1 MGIES
6 VGDEPGPG
14 PDGWHDLTGSAWV
27 LRADPTTSA
36 WDGVP
41 EDVRT
46 VLAAGIPATVPG
58 CVHTDLMA
66 AGLLADPYLGANE
79 ADQVWVGQQTWS
91 YSYTL
96 SLGGDAEELAADNCD
111 LVCDGLDTI
120 AEIRVNG
127 RTMGTSENM
136 HRRNVFPIR
145 PNIGV
150 GRNHIEIVF
159 SPALEYTA
167 KMAELVGERP
177 HVEKHPFNLIRKMA
191 CNFGWDWG
199 PSLIT
204 AGIWKSIGLRNWD
217 HARISD
223 VGVFATATE
232 TSPGQWRGDLR
243 VDVQIQGETRFGAV
257 TVRVSGNGASGEAV
271 VPAQDWTQVELTLS
285 DIAPWWPHSL
295 GDQPLYNVEVVF
307 HNDVRILD
315 TVRRRTGFRTVQ
327 LDTTPDADGKGAT
340 FGIVVNGVGVFARG
354 MDWIPDDCFPTRI
367 TAGRYRERV
376 QQAKDAGV
384 DLLRV
389 WGGGLYEQEAF
400 YEACDE
406 LGVMVWQD
414 FALACAAYPE
424 EEPFAL
430 EFEAEARDNVIRLSA
445 YPSLVLWNGNNENL
459 WAHEDWGWKQQLQGR
474 TWGADYYYRLFPEI
488 VAELD
493 PTRPYWPG
501 SPSSGP
507 AEIHPNDPNYGCIH
521 IWDVWNSRD
530 YTAYDD
536 YSPRFVAEFGYQGP
550 ATWATWARTLAPEDR
565 SATSPTML
573 VHQKANGGNAKL
585 NEGIKGHLPAP
596 GETAADFDEWLFAMQ
611 VQQARAVRYGIERW
625 RSLRGRCLGSIVWQ
639 LNDCW
644 PVTSWAALDL
654 GTDAAGRP
662 VARRK
667 PLWYAVRSAYADHLV
682 TIQHDANG
690 WRAVLV
696 NDGRNT
702 WAAGGTVAL
711 RTFAGDVLWSQ
722 DLDETIA
729 PRSRKDVCLHDLP
742 ASDRTDVALVASAHG
757 AERAVRLLVDDV
769 AASLPEARYEARVD
783 RTDDGIAVRVTAR
796 TFLRSLCLFP
806 DRVFEDAWVDSL
818 LVDLFPGETHT
829 FTIAGEI
836 PEDAATALTRGPV
849 LRSVTTPLTP
859 SEAA

>member
-1 MGIES
+1 M
-6 VGDEPGPG
+6 
-14 PDGWHDLTGSAWV
+14 AF
-27 LRADPTTSA
+27 
-36 WDGVP
+36 
-41 EDVRT
+41 
-46 VLAAGIPATVPG
+46 GIPGTVPG

-66 AGLLADPYLGANE
+66 AGLLGDPYVGTGE
-79 ADQVWVGQQTWS
+79 ADQAWVGQQTWS
-91 YSYTL
+91 YSFTL
-96 SLGGDAEELAADNCD
+96 NLVDDSEELYADNCD
-111 LVCDGLDTI
+111 LICDGLDTV

-127 RTMGTSENM
+127 RTVGTSANM
-136 HRRNVFPIR
+136 HRRNAFPIR

-150 GRNHIEIVF
+150 GPNLIEIVF
-159 SPALEYTA
+159 SPALEHA
-167 KMAELVGERP
+167 ARMAELVGERP

-199 PSLIT
+199 PALIT
-204 AGIWKSIGLRNWD
+204 AGIWKSIGLRSWD
-217 HARISD
+217 HGRISD
-223 VGVFATATE
+223 VGVFATVTE
-232 TSPGQWRGDLR
+232 TDAGQWQGNLR

-257 TVRVSGNGASGEAV
+257 TVRVKGQGASSEAV
-271 VPAQDWTQVELTLS
+271 VIAEDWTTVELTVS
-285 DIAPWWPHSL
+285 DVQPWWPHSL
-295 GDQPLYNVEVVF
+295 GEQALYDVEVVF
-307 HNDVRILD
+307 HNDVRVLD
-315 TVRRRTGFRTVQ
+315 TVHRRTGFRTVE
-327 LDTTPDADGKGAT
+327 LDTTPDADGRGAA
-340 FGIVVNGVGVFARG
+340 FGIVINGVSIFTRG
-354 MDWIPDDCFPTRI
+354 MDWIPDDCFPSRM
-367 TAGRYRERV
+367 TAERYRERV
-376 QQAKDAGV
+376 QQAKDANV

-400 YEACDE
+400 YQACDE

-424 EEPFAL
+424 EGPFPL

-445 YPSLVLWNGNNENL
+445 YPSLVLWNGCNENL
-459 WAHEDWGWKQQLQGR
+459 WAYEDWGWKQQLQGR

-493 PTRPYWPG
+493 PSRPYWPG
-501 SPSSGP
+501 SPSSGS

-530 YTAYDD
+530 YTGYDD

-565 SATSPTML
+565 SATSATML
-573 VHQKANGGNAKL
+573 VHQKANGGNTKL
-585 NEGIKGHLPAP
+585 NQGLHGHLPQP
-596 GETAADFDEWLFAMQ
+596 GETVAEFDEWLFAMQ
-611 VQQARAVRYGIERW
+611 VQQARAVRYGVERW
-625 RSLRGRCLGSIVWQ
+625 RSLRGRCLGSVIWQ

-654 GTDAAGRP
+654 GTDSAGKQ

-682 TIQHDANG
+682 TIQRDGSG

-696 NDGRNT
+696 NDGRDT
-702 WAAGGTVAL
+702 WPAQGTLEL
-711 RTFAGDVLWSQ
+711 RTFAGETLWSER
-722 DLDETIA
+722 LDQTLS
-729 PRSRKDVCLHDLP
+729 PRSRKGLDLTGLP
-742 ASDRTDVALVASAHG
+742 NLDRTDVALVATVDG
-757 AERAVRLLVDDV
+757 AERAVRLLVEDV
-769 AASLPEARYEARVD
+769 AAPLPPARYETSVD
-783 RTDDGIAVRVTAR
+783 STDDTVTVQVTAR

-806 DRVFEDAWVDSL
+806 DRVCEDASTDSL

-836 PEDAATALTRGPV
+836 PENVRADLTRGPV
-849 LRSVTTPLTP
+849 LRSVTNPLTP